1 MLYYLTNN
9 YRELLEQLQ
18 KAVSKL
24 AGMPG
29 NKPEDSELPS
39 SPDGTSTSPRILKT
53 SHDLKAL
60 KNVVKRKVEESLD
73 DIIDETAG

>member
-1 MLYYLTNN
+1 MT
-9 YRELLEQLQ
+9 
-18 KAVSKL
+18 
-24 AGMPG
+24 G
-29 NKPEDSELPS
+29 NEPQDSDLPS

-60 KNVVKRKVEESLD
+60 KDVVKRKVEESLD

>member
-1 MLYYLTNN
+1 ML
-9 YRELLEQLQ
+9 
-18 KAVSKL
+18 KL
-24 AGMPG
+24 SGMTG
-29 NKPEDSELPS
+29 NEPQDSDLPS

-60 KNVVKRKVEESLD
+60 KDVVKRKVEESLD

>member
-1 MLYYLTNN
+1 MLKLT
-9 YRELLEQLQ
+9 
-18 KAVSKL
+18 
-24 AGMPG
+24 GTPG
-29 NKPEDSELPS
+29 NKPQDSDLPS
-39 SPDGTSTSPRILKT
+39 SPDGSSTSSRILKT